1 MNDRLEQT
9 ILEMVRTHL
18 RSLSDSSFLALTCNL
33 TDLSSGLI
41 HVVYDE
47 VIRRQTQEINKPPKE
62 QQFKYLNKIVAAI
75 FDRTTRRIKQIMEK
89 TKKGK
94 FISTQSV
101 KKAVLL
107 QRHFD
112 KRPPTKKQ
120 RFTLAPVLRLGGG
133 RYITSP

>member
-1 MNDRLEQT
+1 MNDKLEQT
-9 ILEMVRTHL
+9 ILEMVRTYL

-33 TDLSSGLI
+33 TDLSSGLV

-101 KKAVLL
+101 KNSLPL
-107 QRHFD
+107 QRLSRSAID
-112 KRPPTKKQ
+112 RN
-120 RFTLAPVLRLGGG
+120 G
-133 RYITSP
+133 